1 MKEIS
6 MNADSLKNL
15 NTSID
20 TINKRIIDKIIHLM
34 HTKHISQQKLA
45 EESGISQSTISKL
58 LKGDTHFSLN
68 QLICISH
75 SLGENM
81 FDTITSDDLGH
92 IEKTRSD
99 TLLELTET
107 DNIILNTDRPAFR
120 GYLNNSPYHAYFFS
134 TVSGVRDILTG
145 ELSFTETPSKRCK
158 VDFKLYTGKQDLLN
172 RDIIK
177 HYTGCMLISI
187 PLSTCY
193 CILKNEEIG
202 ELSFISF
209 HHMFLLYESM
219 RCRSCSVLTTSS
231 GEQRRPTLNRMI
243 ISDIPFDLD
252 DKNDK
257 TFLFGQLKLNNKKIL
272 IDNKDLENI
281 LTQPPYNTID
291 SSSVYDAITNS
302 SIESIDENT
311 ILGLD
316 IETDLKIA
324 LINSLRSASLAD
336 VKNKISTNTDEF
348 LYSYLQSKKI
358 TS

>member
-1 MKEIS
+1 

-120 GYLNNSPYHAYFFS
+120 GYLNNSPYHAYFF
-134 TVSGVRDILTG
+134 
-145 ELSFTETPSKRCK
+145 
-158 VDFKLYTGKQDLLN
+158 Q
-172 RDIIK
+172 
-177 HYTGCMLISI
+177 
-187 PLSTCY
+187 
-193 CILKNEEIG
+193 
-202 ELSFISF
+202 
-209 HHMFLLYESM
+209 
-219 RCRSCSVLTTSS
+219 
-231 GEQRRPTLNRMI
+231 Q
-243 ISDIPFDLD
+243 
-252 DKNDK
+252 
-257 TFLFGQLKLNNKKIL
+257 
-272 IDNKDLENI
+272 
-281 LTQPPYNTID
+281 
-291 SSSVYDAITNS
+291 
-302 SIESIDENT
+302 
-311 ILGLD
+311 
-316 IETDLKIA
+316 
-324 LINSLRSASLAD
+324 
-336 VKNKISTNTDEF
+336 
-348 LYSYLQSKKI
+348 YLV
-358 TS
+358 